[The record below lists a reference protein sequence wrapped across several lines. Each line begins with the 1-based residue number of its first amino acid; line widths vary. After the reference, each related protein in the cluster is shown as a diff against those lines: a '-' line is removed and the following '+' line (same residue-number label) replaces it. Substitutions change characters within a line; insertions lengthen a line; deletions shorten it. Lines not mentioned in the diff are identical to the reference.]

1 MKLKLI
7 FTFMMLIFILGCAR
21 QTEDEKFSRLVD
33 KFMDEYFK
41 HHPVS
46 ATWVGYHKYDN
57 LLDDFS
63 ERTLKERLEW
73 LKSYRE
79 KFSKFDLKKLSK
91 DNSIDCRILLEEI
104 DERIF
109 NLEELKEYEW
119 NPLIYNSVIGDG
131 LMYLITQDF
140 APAEERLKNAL
151 ERVKQIPNFIEQAK
165 KNLKDAPQIHIETAI
180 RQNKGNINI
189 LKNDLMKFAD
199 TLKISDELRSELKKA
214 VEAGVKSL
222 EEYGRWLENEL
233 KPKSK
238 RDFRLG
244 KELYYKKMKYY
255 LKSNLTPDEILDLA
269 EREKEK
275 THNEMYQIALP
286 ESR

>member
-140 APAEERLKNAL
+140 
-151 ERVKQIPNFIEQAK
+151 
-165 KNLKDAPQIHIETAI
+165 
-180 RQNKGNINI
+180 
-189 LKNDLMKFAD
+189 
-199 TLKISDELRSELKKA
+199 
-214 VEAGVKSL
+214 
-222 EEYGRWLENEL
+222 
-233 KPKSK
+233 
-238 RDFRLG
+238 
-244 KELYYKKMKYY
+244 
-255 LKSNLTPDEILDLA
+255 
-269 EREKEK
+269 
-275 THNEMYQIALP
+275 
-286 ESR
+286 